1 MRAKSPTDVRLELCP
16 RNLRNTSNLVGSLIL
31 LSVSHAPID
40 AMYFLDGRAKIKF
53 SFVSQVRWSIF
64 RFECRTDGAYILL
77 RTPRS
82 ECHMRIEMAAQ
93 LEILTLCG
101 LLTLYTSTKRILASS
116 CFLTNAFP
124 YSFSLTIFFRKRESE
139 LEYLIVHGLFCS
151 HLMVFSVNARVSLE
165 HGNDDE
171 SADNSGSM
179 GANRALCRSV
189 TSPSAGAAQWLTS
202 ALSPGF
208 CSLSAC
214 EPFRRS

>member
-124 YSFSLTIFFRKRESE
+124 YSFSLTIFFPEEGVGIGISNSAWAVLQPLNGFLCECPRLSRTWERRRKRWQQRLNGGQSST
-139 LEYLIVHGLFCS
+139 LPLSYIAV
-151 HLMVFSVNARVSLE
+151 
-165 HGNDDE
+165 
-171 SADNSGSM
+171 
-179 GANRALCRSV
+179 CRSCTV
-189 TSPSAGAAQWLTS
+189 AD
-202 ALSPGF
+202 
-208 CSLSAC
+208 
-214 EPFRRS
+214 